1 MTPDDHRP
9 TARAGPQAA
18 RLGGRMRSAVTLCT
32 RGRRWAAVAVAA
44 PVLAL
49 AAGLMAAGPARA
61 TPPAGITT
69 EILGS
74 GTTLGGFKIHVD
86 GIKVESKGAASFT
99 VAHLTFAP
107 GGTTGWHV
115 HPGPVLVTVISGSVT
130 KFSADCT
137 AQTYT
142 AGQAFVE
149 NGPADENMVRNDGSV
164 DTQTIVTF
172 LNPPGAPIRED
183 APPPP
188 GCNP

>member
-1 MTPDDHRP
+1 ML
-9 TARAGPQAA
+9 AA
-18 RLGGRMRSAVTLCT
+18 ALAVTALGLT
-32 RGRRWAAVAVAA
+32 AG
-44 PVLAL
+44 VLA
-49 AAGLMAAGPARA
+49 ASPARA
-61 TPPAGITT
+61 TPPAGVTT

-74 GTTLGGFKIHVD
+74 GTTLAGFKAHVD
-86 GIKVESKGAASFT
+86 GIKVESKNTASFT

-115 HPGPVLVTVISGSVT
+115 HPGPVLVIVKTGSVT
-130 KFSADCT
+130 KYSAQDCT

-149 NGPADENMVRNDGSV
+149 NGPTDENMVRNDGSV
-164 DTQTIVTF
+164 PAETIVTF
-172 LNPPGAPIRED
+172 ITPPGAPIRDD

>member
-1 MTPDDHRP
+1 M
-9 TARAGPQAA
+9 
-18 RLGGRMRSAVTLCT
+18 TLCL
-32 RGRRWAAVAVAA
+32 RGWRWAAVAVAA

-49 AAGLMAAGPARA
+49 AAGFMTASPARA
-61 TPPAGITT
+61 TPPTGVTT
-69 EILGS
+69 QILGS

-86 GIKVESKGAASFT
+86 GIKVESKSAASFT

-142 AGQAFVE
+142 TGQAFVE
-149 NGPADENMVRNDGSV
+149 NGPSDENMVRNDGSV
-164 DTQTIVTF
+164 ERPDHRDVHHPARRAHPRGRATATR
-172 LNPPGAPIRED
+172 LHPIATSGPQREF
-183 APPPP
+183 A
-188 GCNP
+188 

>member
-1 MTPDDHRP
+1 MTTDDHRP
-9 TARAGPQAA
+9 TAHAGPYTG
-18 RLGGRMRSAVTLCT
+18 RLGGRMRSAMTLCT
-32 RGRRWAAVAVAA
+32 RGWRWAAVAVAA

-49 AAGLMAAGPARA
+49 AAGLITASPARA
-61 TPPAGITT
+61 TPPAGVTT
-69 EILGS
+69 QILGS

-86 GIKVESKGAASFT
+86 GIKVESKNAASFT

-115 HPGPVLVTVISGSVT
+115 HPGPVLVMVISGSVT

-149 NGPADENMVRNDGSV
+149 NGPSDENMVRNDGSV
-164 DTQTIVTF
+164 QAETIVTF
-172 LNPPGAPIRED
+172 ITPPGAPIRED